1 MPCLVEAL
9 TLWQF
14 FSFSES
20 CKNINTGVLTPVKQ
34 ANIIILL
41 LHMGSLQ
48 DRAVACS
55 DPRPHSKLLEVPALG
70 FKHSWI
76 PA

>member
-20 CKNINTGVLTPVKQ
+20 CKNINTGVFTPVKQ

-41 LHMGSLQ
+41 LHMGNL
-48 DRAVACS
+48 
-55 DPRPHSKLLEVPALG
+55 
-70 FKHSWI
+70 
-76 PA
+76 

>member
-9 TLWQF
+9 TLRQF
-14 FSFSES
+14 FSLSEF

-41 LHMGSLQ
+41 LHMGNL
-48 DRAVACS
+48 
-55 DPRPHSKLLEVPALG
+55 
-70 FKHSWI
+70 
-76 PA
+76 